1 MTYDES
7 GRAARCRVVT
17 ALLAVALI
25 VLVGANL
32 CIGSVLVPADH
43 IPGILSGGAANSME
57 SQVIWEIRLP
67 RVLSAVL
74 LGGALSLS
82 GFLLQTFFNNPI
94 ADPFIL
100 GVSSGAKFVV
110 ALTMIVLL
118 GANQAMSSPA
128 MVAAAFLGS
137 LITIGFVLL
146 IARRI
151 SSMAMLIVAGVMVG
165 YICSA
170 ATNFLIAFADD
181 QSIVNLH
188 NWSLG
193 SFSGSSWDDVAVIA
207 VVVITVSACVFAISK
222 PLSAFQLGEAY
233 AKSVGV
239 NVARFRVVLVLLAS
253 MLSACVTAFAGP
265 VSFVGIAVPHLVK
278 SALKSSKPIRVIP
291 ACFLGGAIFCAG
303 CDLIARTLFSPVELS
318 ISAVTAIFGAPVVIA
333 LMLKKRVREM
343 GEFVPRTKTL
353 GGNIPCLASPELAR
367 KRQKALSARAELR
380 AERLLRAESNLETPV
395 ETQADGAPLFRI
407 SDLSAGYD
415 KKVVVEGVDL
425 EVRAG
430 DVVAL
435 IGPNGSGKSTILK
448 TITRHLAPLA
458 GAVELDGR
466 EISRW
471 KTAEFARNLA
481 VMLTDR
487 PRTELLT
494 CRDIVEAGRHPYT
507 GRMGTLSPDDHSRVD
522 EAMKTAHVEEL
533 AERDFMQ
540 ISDGQ
545 RQRVMLARAI
555 AQDPRVLVLDEPTSY
570 LDIRYQI
577 DLLRILR
584 HLAKS
589 RNVAVIMSIHELELA
604 QKSADKVICVKDGRV
619 FRAGAPED
627 IFTRE
632 TIGELYGLQHGTFN
646 ERFGSVE
653 IGRPHGDAHTFVIAG
668 AGTGSAV
675 FRQLIRQGKAFYAG
689 ILHEGDIDCELAR
702 DLATECVAERAFEP
716 IGDKTIARAKEL
728 LVHCAR
734 LIVCPAA
741 FGTLNARN
749 AELVDFARSHGI
761 EVMRAREGASEDS
774 KLEWEG

>member
-1 MTYDES
+1 MRSRLTMAYDES
-7 GRAARCRVVT
+7 GRAAQCRVVT

-43 IPGILSGGAANSME
+43 IPDILSGGAANSME

-67 RVLSAVL
+67 RVLSAIL

-188 NWSLG
+188 NWSN
-193 SFSGSSWDDVAVIA
+193 GSSWDDVAVIA

-239 NVARFRVVLVLLAS
+239 NVSCFRVVLVLLAS

-333 LMLKKRVREM
+333 LMLKKRVR
-343 GEFVPRTKTL
+343 
-353 GGNIPCLASPELAR
+353 
-367 KRQKALSARAELR
+367 
-380 AERLLRAESNLETPV
+380 
-395 ETQADGAPLFRI
+395 
-407 SDLSAGYD
+407 
-415 KKVVVEGVDL
+415 
-425 EVRAG
+425 
-430 DVVAL
+430 
-435 IGPNGSGKSTILK
+435 
-448 TITRHLAPLA
+448 
-458 GAVELDGR
+458 
-466 EISRW
+466 
-471 KTAEFARNLA
+471 
-481 VMLTDR
+481 
-487 PRTELLT
+487 
-494 CRDIVEAGRHPYT
+494 
-507 GRMGTLSPDDHSRVD
+507 
-522 EAMKTAHVEEL
+522 
-533 AERDFMQ
+533 
-540 ISDGQ
+540 
-545 RQRVMLARAI
+545 
-555 AQDPRVLVLDEPTSY
+555 
-570 LDIRYQI
+570 
-577 DLLRILR
+577 
-584 HLAKS
+584 
-589 RNVAVIMSIHELELA
+589 
-604 QKSADKVICVKDGRV
+604 
-619 FRAGAPED
+619 
-627 IFTRE
+627 
-632 TIGELYGLQHGTFN
+632 
-646 ERFGSVE
+646 
-653 IGRPHGDAHTFVIAG
+653 
-668 AGTGSAV
+668 
-675 FRQLIRQGKAFYAG
+675 
-689 ILHEGDIDCELAR
+689 
-702 DLATECVAERAFEP
+702 
-716 IGDKTIARAKEL
+716 
-728 LVHCAR
+728 
-734 LIVCPAA
+734 
-741 FGTLNARN
+741 
-749 AELVDFARSHGI
+749 
-761 EVMRAREGASEDS
+761 
-774 KLEWEG
+774 

>member
-1 MTYDES
+1 MAYDES

-137 LITIGFVLL
+137 LITISFVLL

-181 QSIVNLH
+181 QSI
-188 NWSLG
+188 
-193 SFSGSSWDDVAVIA
+193 
-207 VVVITVSACVFAISK
+207 ACVFAISK

-333 LMLKKRVREM
+333 LMLKKRVR
-343 GEFVPRTKTL
+343 
-353 GGNIPCLASPELAR
+353 
-367 KRQKALSARAELR
+367 
-380 AERLLRAESNLETPV
+380 
-395 ETQADGAPLFRI
+395 
-407 SDLSAGYD
+407 
-415 KKVVVEGVDL
+415 
-425 EVRAG
+425 
-430 DVVAL
+430 
-435 IGPNGSGKSTILK
+435 
-448 TITRHLAPLA
+448 
-458 GAVELDGR
+458 
-466 EISRW
+466 
-471 KTAEFARNLA
+471 
-481 VMLTDR
+481 
-487 PRTELLT
+487 
-494 CRDIVEAGRHPYT
+494 
-507 GRMGTLSPDDHSRVD
+507 
-522 EAMKTAHVEEL
+522 
-533 AERDFMQ
+533 
-540 ISDGQ
+540 
-545 RQRVMLARAI
+545 
-555 AQDPRVLVLDEPTSY
+555 
-570 LDIRYQI
+570 
-577 DLLRILR
+577 
-584 HLAKS
+584 
-589 RNVAVIMSIHELELA
+589 
-604 QKSADKVICVKDGRV
+604 
-619 FRAGAPED
+619 
-627 IFTRE
+627 
-632 TIGELYGLQHGTFN
+632 
-646 ERFGSVE
+646 
-653 IGRPHGDAHTFVIAG
+653 
-668 AGTGSAV
+668 
-675 FRQLIRQGKAFYAG
+675 
-689 ILHEGDIDCELAR
+689 
-702 DLATECVAERAFEP
+702 
-716 IGDKTIARAKEL
+716 
-728 LVHCAR
+728 
-734 LIVCPAA
+734 
-741 FGTLNARN
+741 
-749 AELVDFARSHGI
+749 
-761 EVMRAREGASEDS
+761 
-774 KLEWEG
+774 

>member
-1 MTYDES
+1 MAYDES

-239 NVARFRVVLVLLAS
+239 NVCTLPRGARPSSEHALRLRDRVRWPGVVRRHRGSASREVGAEVVEAHPRDSCVLL
-253 MLSACVTAFAGP
+253 GRR
-265 VSFVGIAVPHLVK
+265 H
-278 SALKSSKPIRVIP
+278 
-291 ACFLGGAIFCAG
+291 
-303 CDLIARTLFSPVELS
+303 
-318 ISAVTAIFGAPVVIA
+318 
-333 LMLKKRVREM
+333 
-343 GEFVPRTKTL
+343 
-353 GGNIPCLASPELAR
+353 
-367 KRQKALSARAELR
+367 
-380 AERLLRAESNLETPV
+380 LLRGLRFDRAHAV
-395 ETQADGAPLFRI
+395 
-407 SDLSAGYD
+407 LSRRAFHQRRHRH
-415 KKVVVEGVDL
+415 L
-425 EVRAG
+425 RRAG
-430 DVVAL
+430 
-435 IGPNGSGKSTILK
+435 GY
-448 TITRHLAPLA
+448 R
-458 GAVELDGR
+458 
-466 EISRW
+466 
-471 KTAEFARNLA
+471 
-481 VMLTDR
+481 
-487 PRTELLT
+487 
-494 CRDIVEAGRHPYT
+494 
-507 GRMGTLSPDDHSRVD
+507 
-522 EAMKTAHVEEL
+522 AHVEE
-533 AERDFMQ
+533 AGEV
-540 ISDGQ
+540 DGGI
-545 RQRVMLARAI
+545 RAA
-555 AQDPRVLVLDEPTSY
+555 AQ
-570 LDIRYQI
+570 
-577 DLLRILR
+577 
-584 HLAKS
+584 
-589 RNVAVIMSIHELELA
+589 
-604 QKSADKVICVKDGRV
+604 
-619 FRAGAPED
+619 
-627 IFTRE
+627 
-632 TIGELYGLQHGTFN
+632 
-646 ERFGSVE
+646 
-653 IGRPHGDAHTFVIAG
+653 
-668 AGTGSAV
+668 
-675 FRQLIRQGKAFYAG
+675 
-689 ILHEGDIDCELAR
+689 
-702 DLATECVAERAFEP
+702 
-716 IGDKTIARAKEL
+716 
-728 LVHCAR
+728 
-734 LIVCPAA
+734 
-741 FGTLNARN
+741 NARRGHSM
-749 AELVDFARSHGI
+749 LRQS
-761 EVMRAREGASEDS
+761 
-774 KLEWEG
+774 

>member
-1 MTYDES
+1 MAYDES

-118 GANQAMSSPA
+118 GANRAMSSPA

-151 SSMAMLIVAGVMVG
+151 SSMTMLIMVG

-333 LMLKKRVREM
+333 LMLKKRVR
-343 GEFVPRTKTL
+343 
-353 GGNIPCLASPELAR
+353 
-367 KRQKALSARAELR
+367 
-380 AERLLRAESNLETPV
+380 
-395 ETQADGAPLFRI
+395 
-407 SDLSAGYD
+407 
-415 KKVVVEGVDL
+415 
-425 EVRAG
+425 
-430 DVVAL
+430 
-435 IGPNGSGKSTILK
+435 
-448 TITRHLAPLA
+448 
-458 GAVELDGR
+458 
-466 EISRW
+466 
-471 KTAEFARNLA
+471 
-481 VMLTDR
+481 
-487 PRTELLT
+487 
-494 CRDIVEAGRHPYT
+494 
-507 GRMGTLSPDDHSRVD
+507 
-522 EAMKTAHVEEL
+522 
-533 AERDFMQ
+533 
-540 ISDGQ
+540 
-545 RQRVMLARAI
+545 
-555 AQDPRVLVLDEPTSY
+555 
-570 LDIRYQI
+570 
-577 DLLRILR
+577 
-584 HLAKS
+584 
-589 RNVAVIMSIHELELA
+589 
-604 QKSADKVICVKDGRV
+604 
-619 FRAGAPED
+619 
-627 IFTRE
+627 
-632 TIGELYGLQHGTFN
+632 
-646 ERFGSVE
+646 
-653 IGRPHGDAHTFVIAG
+653 
-668 AGTGSAV
+668 
-675 FRQLIRQGKAFYAG
+675 
-689 ILHEGDIDCELAR
+689 
-702 DLATECVAERAFEP
+702 
-716 IGDKTIARAKEL
+716 
-728 LVHCAR
+728 
-734 LIVCPAA
+734 
-741 FGTLNARN
+741 
-749 AELVDFARSHGI
+749 
-761 EVMRAREGASEDS
+761 
-774 KLEWEG
+774 

>member
-1 MTYDES
+1 MRSRLSMTYDES

-57 SQVIWEIRLP
+57 IQIIWEIRLP

-74 LGGALSLS
+74 LS

-193 SFSGSSWDDVAVIA
+193 SFSGSSWDDIAVIA

-239 NVARFRVVLVLLAS
+239 NVSCFRVVLVLLAS

-318 ISAVTAIFGAPVVIA
+318 ISAVTAIFGAPVVIT
-333 LMLKKRVREM
+333 LMLKKRVR
-343 GEFVPRTKTL
+343 
-353 GGNIPCLASPELAR
+353 
-367 KRQKALSARAELR
+367 
-380 AERLLRAESNLETPV
+380 
-395 ETQADGAPLFRI
+395 
-407 SDLSAGYD
+407 
-415 KKVVVEGVDL
+415 
-425 EVRAG
+425 
-430 DVVAL
+430 
-435 IGPNGSGKSTILK
+435 
-448 TITRHLAPLA
+448 
-458 GAVELDGR
+458 
-466 EISRW
+466 
-471 KTAEFARNLA
+471 
-481 VMLTDR
+481 
-487 PRTELLT
+487 
-494 CRDIVEAGRHPYT
+494 
-507 GRMGTLSPDDHSRVD
+507 
-522 EAMKTAHVEEL
+522 
-533 AERDFMQ
+533 
-540 ISDGQ
+540 
-545 RQRVMLARAI
+545 
-555 AQDPRVLVLDEPTSY
+555 
-570 LDIRYQI
+570 
-577 DLLRILR
+577 
-584 HLAKS
+584 
-589 RNVAVIMSIHELELA
+589 
-604 QKSADKVICVKDGRV
+604 
-619 FRAGAPED
+619 
-627 IFTRE
+627 
-632 TIGELYGLQHGTFN
+632 
-646 ERFGSVE
+646 
-653 IGRPHGDAHTFVIAG
+653 
-668 AGTGSAV
+668 
-675 FRQLIRQGKAFYAG
+675 
-689 ILHEGDIDCELAR
+689 
-702 DLATECVAERAFEP
+702 
-716 IGDKTIARAKEL
+716 
-728 LVHCAR
+728 
-734 LIVCPAA
+734 
-741 FGTLNARN
+741 
-749 AELVDFARSHGI
+749 
-761 EVMRAREGASEDS
+761 
-774 KLEWEG
+774 